1 MKLKRSWILILVV
14 IALVVGGGYYVANRT
29 PVTGQT
35 AASTP
40 QTVAQTEDV
49 PQTVQI
55 QPAEA
60 IIDAVQAAGAIELTA
75 EHYVALE
82 VDGAVDS
89 IQVSVGDVVTA
100 GQTLVILNT
109 VELER
114 VLRRAELT
122 VQTQVN
128 SQAQLT
134 EPASADEIAAAAA
147 TLASAQANLADVQ
160 AGPSAQAIAA
170 ARSNAASAC
179 AAYNELQAGPS
190 ADEQTQL
197 IADLKR
203 KEVALAEAQRAY
215 DKVAWTNEVGMTA
228 QSADLQDATIN
239 YEAAKAAYAEST
251 AAATT
256 SSVQSTLS
264 AAQDAQEKL
273 DDLLTQP
280 AVADIASAESSVAS
294 AQSTLAELKN
304 GATSLEVQAAQLS
317 LESALVDLEE
327 AHVNLAKANV
337 VAPVAGTVLSI
348 AAEIG
353 QRANRGEIVVTLAD
367 TTQLQLTINVADVDI
382 SQARVGQAAT
392 VEIDAFAGQDFAGE
406 VAYITPASDSTSGVV
421 NYPVTIRLTDA
432 ALTGVRPGMKAVATL
447 ANTNATVTVQ
457 SWLVPTSALQQTG
470 DATTVSVLRNGVAIA
485 VEVAPSAVQGEWT
498 VVNAA
503 GLQAGDTVTAQL
515 TSSIGEDDGDGFG
528 QPGGGPP
535 GS

>member
-1 MKLKRSWILILVV
+1 MKFKRSWLLILIVV
-14 IALVVGGGYYVANRT
+14 ALVAAGGYYVANRSPLT
-29 PVTGQT
+29 EQAQNVAGTTQML
-35 AASTP
+35 AAG
-40 QTVAQTEDV
+40 EDA

-60 IIDAVQAAGAIELTA
+60 IIDEVQAAGAIELSG

-89 IQVSVGDVVTA
+89 VQVSVGDVVTA
-100 GQTLVILNT
+100 GQTLVTLNT

-114 VLRRAELT
+114 ALRRAELT
-122 VQTQVN
+122 VQTQMN

-134 EPASADEIAAAAA
+134 EPVSADEIAAAEA
-147 TLASAQANLADVQ
+147 TLAAAQAELADVKV
-160 AGPSAQAIAA
+160 GPSAQEIAA
-170 ARSNAASAC
+170 ARSSAASSW

-190 ADEQTQL
+190 EAEQTQL

-203 KEVALAEAQRAY
+203 KEVALAEAQRSY
-215 DKVAWTNEVGMTA
+215 DKVAWTNEVGMTS
-228 QSADLQDATIN
+228 QSADLQDATIS
-239 YEAAKAAYAEST
+239 YEEAKAAYAEST

-256 SSVQSTLS
+256 SSMQSTLS

-273 DDLLTQP
+273 DDLLAQP
-280 AVADIASAESSVAS
+280 AVATIASAESSVAS
-294 AQSTLAELKN
+294 AQSNLAQLKT
-304 GATSLEVQAAQLS
+304 GATRLEVQAAQLS

-327 AHVNLAKANV
+327 AHANLAKATV
-337 VAPVAGTVLSI
+337 VAPVAGTVLSV

-382 SQARVGQAAT
+382 SQVSVGQAAT
-392 VEIDAFAGQDFAGE
+392 VEIDAFADESFAGE

-421 NYPVTIRLTDA
+421 NYPVTIRLTDT

-447 ANTNATVTVQ
+447 ADTNATVTAQ

-470 DATTVSVLRNGVAIA
+470 DATTVSVVRNGVATPF
-485 VEVAPSAVQGEWT
+485 EVVP
-498 VVNAA
+498 
-503 GLQAGDTVTAQL
+503 
-515 TSSIGEDDGDGFG
+515 
-528 QPGGGPP
+528 
-535 GS
+535 